1 MNEEIKLFLQEYNKI
16 QLDCDARV
24 QNGTASVTDNLIWL
38 QTISEF
44 WVDDTMTRKDAQ

>member
-1 MNEEIKLFLQEYNKI
+1 MNEEIKLFLKEYANI

-24 QNGTASVTDNLIWL
+24 QNGTSSVTDNLIWL

-44 WVDDTMTRKDAQ
+44 WVEDTMMRKEAQ